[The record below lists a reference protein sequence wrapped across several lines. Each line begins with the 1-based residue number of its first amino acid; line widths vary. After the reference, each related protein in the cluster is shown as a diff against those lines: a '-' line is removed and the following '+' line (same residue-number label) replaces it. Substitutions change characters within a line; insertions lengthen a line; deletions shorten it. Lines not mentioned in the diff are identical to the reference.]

1 MATGKALNGKPYA
14 GNPHVRFDEGEVASC
29 TAEASLRREPCRRQ
43 PEGCASRC
51 AAMPSRGSLL
61 YKMGKP
67 RETGRFGGRKL
78 TAHLAVAISCA
89 VALVAA
95 SSPAK
100 EARYAMPVYSMGNYF
115 PSKPSISVMVTTSP
129 RLAFK
134 GIDLD
139 ELRRMVDDG
148 WEIFA
153 RMCGGFIGDDRKSL
167 VPCYNLQFY
176 PQSGTLE
183 KIVGDFAVVRHT
195 PANCQ
200 SLCVEF
206 SNSEEGVCVRAL
218 DARYLATTDESYKF
232 VTLGSDGT
240 VTFAGEHNAIA
251 TGWTVNG
258 YGSGAVQCAKF
269 VPASSTTLAFEG
281 TTLDEIKDY
290 DFSGCLGGA
299 SERHGLPCRGY
310 NKRILR
316 DGDSIVGI
324 VVEMQALS
332 GDDCRCA
339 VVKFTDGEGGVHAQT
354 LAALTSQE
362 ELGYVF
368 DNNDGT
374 YNGTPISIATS
385 YAANSGLGVYGL
397 TATAPAHDMEADAYI
412 PSGSSVLV
420 WRGVTLDDV
429 KDHWLGCRFRSGYM
443 TDSEGR
449 GCNIKV
455 LESGGDGSI
464 LKMRV
469 EFQKLNGTTVQCVV
483 VELSNGADGVYA
495 KALSGRYK
503 SGGEVGYRFVND
515 NGTYNGDS
523 IGGISTSAT
532 GAGYGIY
539 RIFALPCTTLSQDE
553 DWSAFG
559 CLDFGGGVI
568 DLNGHALTAEGLSFD
583 QSHVAQLVNAKT
595 DTTGEMR
602 FYVFEGGIFT
612 NDCLHICKPLIKPAT
627 GEVNGS
633 LGADNIK
640 VVKDGKGMLVSV
652 FTNQLYTGGTE
663 IVAGSLSV
671 VDNGR
676 YLSLGKSG
684 SEIKVDAGAEFFTG
698 QGINFGD
705 YLFVLDG
712 GTLRSGRDNTGSVGF
727 KDVKLVADSTFDF
740 PFTWPIL
747 GSAYTATR
755 LDLGGHTLTV
765 KIANGK
771 DFRLCNATVT
781 TGTIDIVSGGTFYT
795 YTTASTAKDTDFRI
809 NCGLK
814 MDRNLSVRNY
824 EALWNKTSGNSGTAK
839 LDVYGVFKP
848 MNAVGAYYGCTMQ
861 DGSAID
867 FVGWPAGLGW
877 PMYSRA
883 TSGDTKLKFAAG
895 ATVTLK
901 LADRADIWQLA
912 REKTYILKWGDEFG
926 TEEPANV
933 TFVLEESLYNAKCR
947 IEKDQTG
954 LRLVKRSGLTIIV
967 N

>member
-1 MATGKALNGKPYA
+1 M
-14 GNPHVRFDEGEVASC
+14 D
-29 TAEASLRREPCRRQ
+29 
-43 PEGCASRC
+43 
-51 AAMPSRGSLL
+51 
-61 YKMGKP
+61 KP

-78 TAHLAVAISCA
+78 TVHLAVAISCA
-89 VALVAA
+89 VALVTV

-153 RMCGGFIGDDRKSL
+153 HMCGGFIGDARKSL

-183 KIVGDFAVVRHT
+183 KIVGDFAVARHT
-195 PANCQ
+195 SAICQ

-218 DARYLATTDESYKF
+218 DARYRATTDESYKF
-232 VTLGSDGT
+232 VTLGSNGT
-240 VTFAGEHNAIA
+240 VTFAGARYAIA
-251 TGWTVNG
+251 TGWTVDG
-258 YGSGAVQCAKF
+258 YGSVAVQCAKF

-339 VVKFTDGEGGVHAQT
+339 VVKFTDGEGGVHAQV
-354 LAALTSQE
+354 LAALTGPE
-362 ELGYVF
+362 ESGYVF
-368 DNNDGT
+368 AKDDGT

-385 YAANSGLGVYGL
+385 YAADSGLGVYGL
-397 TATAPAHDMEADAYI
+397 TATAPAHDMEADEYI
-412 PSGSSVLV
+412 PRGGRVLV
-420 WRGVTLDDV
+420 WRGITLDDV
-429 KDHWLGCRFRSGYM
+429 KDHWLACRFNSAFM

-455 LESGGDGSI
+455 LESGEGGSVQ
-464 LKMRV
+464 KMRV
-469 EFQKLNGTTVQCVV
+469 EFQKLAKSIVQCVV

-495 KALSGRYK
+495 TALAGRYM
-503 SGGEVGYRFVND
+503 SGVGVGYQFVNAD
-515 NGTYNGDS
+515 GTYNGTA
-523 IGGISTSAT
+523 INNNVNGGITTSAT
-532 GAGYGIY
+532 GDGYGIC

-612 NDCLHICKPLIKPAT
+612 NDCLHICKPLIKPDT

-663 IVAGSLSV
+663 IVAGSVSV
-671 VDNGR
+671 VDHGK

-698 QGINFGD
+698 KGLNFGD
-705 YLFVLDG
+705 YIFVLNG
-712 GTLRSGRDNTGSVGF
+712 GTLRSGCDNTGSVGF
-727 KDVKLVADSTFDF
+727 KNVKLVADSTFDF

-747 GSAYTATR
+747 GSNYTATR

-771 DFRLCNATVT
+771 DFRICNATIT

-795 YTTASTAKDTDFRI
+795 YRTASTAKDTDFRI

-814 MDRNLSVRNY
+814 MEHNLSVRNY

-839 LDVYGVFKP
+839 LNVYGVFKP

-867 FVGWPAGLGW
+867 FVGWPTGLGW

-883 TSGDTKLKFAAG
+883 TSGDKKLKFAAG

-901 LADRADIWQLA
+901 LADRADIWQLV

-967 N
+967 K

>member
-1 MATGKALNGKPYA
+1 
-14 GNPHVRFDEGEVASC
+14 
-29 TAEASLRREPCRRQ
+29 
-43 PEGCASRC
+43 
-51 AAMPSRGSLL
+51 
-61 YKMGKP
+61 MGKP
-67 RETGRFGGRKL
+67 RETVRFGGRKL
-78 TAHLAVAISCA
+78 TAHLVVAISCA

-153 RMCGGFIGDDRKSL
+153 HMCGGFIGDARKSL

-183 KIVGDFAVVRHT
+183 KIVGDFAVARHT
-195 PANCQ
+195 SANCQ

-218 DARYLATTDESYKF
+218 DARYRATTDESYKF
-232 VTLGSDGT
+232 VTLGSNGT
-240 VTFAGEHNAIA
+240 VTFAGTHYDIA

-258 YGSGAVQCAKF
+258 YGSVAVQCAKF

-332 GDDCRCA
+332 GDGCRCA

-354 LAALTSQE
+354 LAALTSRE

-368 DNNDGT
+368 ANNDGT

-429 KDHWLGCRFRSGYM
+429 KDHWLACRFRSAYM

-464 LKMRV
+464 QKMRV
-469 EFQKLNGTTVQCVV
+469 EFQKLAKTTVQCVV
-483 VELSNGADGVYA
+483 VELSNGADGVHA
-495 KALSGRYK
+495 KALAGRYK
-503 SGGEVGYRFVND
+503 TDGGVGYRFVND
-515 NGTYNGDS
+515 NGTYNGTA
-523 IGGISTSAT
+523 INNANGGITTSPT
-532 GAGYGIY
+532 GTGYGIY
-539 RIFALPCTTLSQDE
+539 RIFALPCTTLSRDE

-612 NDCLHICKPLIKPAT
+612 NDCLHICKPLIKPDT

-663 IVAGSLSV
+663 IVAGSVSV
-671 VDNGR
+671 VDHGK

-698 QGINFGD
+698 KGMNFGD
-705 YLFVLDG
+705 YLFALDG
-712 GTLRSGRDNTGSVGF
+712 GTLRSGCDNPGAVGF
-727 KDVKLVADSTFDF
+727 KNVKLVADSTFDF
-740 PFTWPIL
+740 PFIWPIL
-747 GSAYTATR
+747 GSNYTATR

-765 KIANGK
+765 KIASGK
-771 DFRLCNATVT
+771 DFRICNATIT

-795 YTTASTAKDTDFRI
+795 YSTASTAKDTDFRI

-814 MDRNLSVRNY
+814 MERNLSVRNY

-883 TSGDTKLKFAAG
+883 TSGDKKLKFAAG
-895 ATVTLK
+895 ATVALK
-901 LADRADIWQLA
+901 LADRADIWQLV
-912 REKTYILKWGDEFG
+912 REKTYILKWGNEFG

-954 LRLVKRSGLTIIV
+954 LRLVRRSGLSIIV
-967 N
+967 K